1 VLSTGAVVESCWL
14 TSADAGR
21 DDAEDGGDE
30 YDSSDIIFAGVYFLP
45 LIVRMRTTTT
55 TTVRQQNSETKPVL
69 QAMLKKRVT
78 PLERKKTL

>member
-1 VLSTGAVVESCWL
+1 VVESCWL

-55 TTVRQQNSETKPVL
+55 TTCGSRTVKQNRL
-69 QAMLKKRVT
+69 YKR
-78 PLERKKTL
+78 R